1 MNIKY
6 LMRKGLGLVR
16 RHYTVLL
23 SAAAVAGV
31 PVTAVL
37 AVKGHERYQK
47 TKDKKEYAPAVLTG
61 LASMGFIIFCEKT
74 HIERENAFI
83 LAHNLLS
90 ENFTDYKASA
100 LKIFGPAAG
109 AKILTDVSENA
120 DEYEDYTKTTEDE
133 TLHWFYDEYLGIW
146 FKDSWYNVFL
156 ANLALQEQYTSEGIG
171 EVAYYYQA
179 LDLPYH
185 GPVSLAFDMETLQVD
200 YECMVGVPFD
210 YPEIKRPDGEIGY
223 AIEWPIQPEIVEW
236 LE

>member
-1 MNIKY
+1 MNVRY
-6 LMRKGLGLVR
+6 LIRKGLGIAK

-90 ENFTDYKASA
+90 EHFTDCKAS
-100 LKIFGPAAG
+100 
-109 AKILTDVSENA
+109 D
-120 DEYEDYTKTTEDE
+120 
-133 TLHWFYDEYLGIW
+133 
-146 FKDSWYNVFL
+146 L
-156 ANLALQEQYTSEGIG
+156 ARQ
-171 EVAYYYQA
+171 QA
-179 LDLPYH
+179 LR
-185 GPVSLAFDMETLQVD
+185 S
-200 YECMVGVPFD
+200 
-210 YPEIKRPDGEIGY
+210 
-223 AIEWPIQPEIVEW
+223 
-236 LE
+236 

>member
-1 MNIKY
+1 MNIRY
-6 LMRKGLGLVR
+6 VLRKGLGIAK
-16 RHYTVLL
+16 RHYTVFL

-74 HIERENAFI
+74 HIERENALI

-90 ENFTDYKASA
+90 EHFTDYKASA
-100 LKIFGPAAG
+100 LKLFGPAAG
-109 AKILTDVSENA
+109 AKILADISENA
-120 DEYEDYTKTTEDE
+120 DEYECTNTSSDE
-133 TLHWFYDEYLGIW
+133 TLHWFYDEHLDIW
-146 FKDSWYNVFL
+146 FKDTWYNVFL
-156 ANLALQEQYTSEGIG
+156 ANLALQEQYSAYGYG
-171 EVAYYYQA
+171 LASYYYDK

-185 GPVSLAFDMETLQVD
+185 GPEGLGFDIEMLQVD
-200 YECMVGVPFD
+200 YECYVGVPFD

-223 AIEWPIQPEIVEW
+223 GIQWPIPPKVIEW